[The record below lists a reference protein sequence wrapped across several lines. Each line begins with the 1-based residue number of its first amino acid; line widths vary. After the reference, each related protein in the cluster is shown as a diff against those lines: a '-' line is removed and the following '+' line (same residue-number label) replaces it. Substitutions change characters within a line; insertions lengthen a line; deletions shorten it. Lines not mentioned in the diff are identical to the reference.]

1 MKAWCAKSRR
11 QFELRDS
18 ARIGLSCA
26 TASHCRAAFT
36 LIEILLVLAV
46 LLLLSAVAWPVLDH
60 VLADSQL
67 KRSAETVGSALGGA
81 RIRAIDS
88 GAAYQFRYE
97 PTGRRWFAI
106 PYDRDDLSGGV
117 EATTGTSA
125 AAARVLSGEL
135 ATSLSFRAADQSNV
149 VERLESEA
157 LSLLPNAV
165 QLVNVQ
171 WSPPVVFY
179 SDGSAQQAS
188 FDVLDKDGQ
197 AFRIEVRD
205 LTGAVSIE
213 RVLTPSLLGGKPE
226 KK

>member
-1 MKAWCAKSRR
+1 M
-11 QFELRDS
+11 
-18 ARIGLSCA
+18 
-26 TASHCRAAFT
+26 
-36 LIEILLVLAV
+36 
-46 LLLLSAVAWPVLDH
+46 LSAVAWPVLDH
-60 VLADSQL
+60 ILADSQL
-67 KRSAETVGSALGGA
+67 KRSAETVGTALGGA

-97 PTGRRWFAI
+97 PAGQKWFAI
-106 PYDRDDLSGGV
+106 PYDRDDLSGGA
-117 EATTGTSA
+117 EATPGTAA

-135 ATSLSFRAADQSNV
+135 ATTLSFRAADQSNV

-157 LSLLPNAV
+157 LSLLPNAI

-171 WSPPVVFY
+171 WSPPVIFY
-179 SDGSAQQAS
+179 SDGSAKQAA

-213 RVLTPSLLGGKPE
+213 RVLTPSLLRGTSE